1 MVDAVARSQGGQIE
15 ALYVTLDGGKQ
26 VWIDEADIRF
36 DTAGKVVMTNLDR
49 ADLRAMADERL

>member
-1 MVDAVARSQGGQIE
+1 MARAPGGQVE

-26 VWIDEADIRF
+26 VWIDEADVRF

-49 ADLRAMADERL
+49 NDLRAMSDERL

>member
-1 MVDAVARSQGGQIE
+1 MARAPGGRIE
-15 ALYVTLDGGKQ
+15 ALYVTLDGDKQ

-49 ADLRAMADERL
+49 GYLRAMADERL